1 MNHSQVDLAA
11 IARQDMME
19 RGFEPDLPAA
29 ALRAGG
35 ERAAGGRSR
44 DCRI

>member
-11 IARQDMME
+11 IARQEMME

-29 ALRAGG
+29 ALEQAA
-35 ERAAGGRSR
+35 ERAAGRRSR
-44 DCRI
+44 ACRI